1 MANTFFDS
9 LISQD
14 QAKIT
19 AIVSSVKEH
28 LSNDGVVDLDLLMA
42 TLEQLNE
49 VKRMVREKIKEKT
62 LKEMN
67 EQKDRLIEIGR
78 AYIST
83 LKEGDLITFIYGP
96 ANFQKQATLPIDKK
110 GPATVQVTYPPEML
124 GAGSKTPKRNIHY
137 DKIIVPQEFVEEFQ
151 QQKTSLKSAS

>member
-1 MANTFFDS
+1 MANVIFDS

-49 VKRMVREKIKEKT
+49 VKRAAREEIKQKEK
-62 LKEMN
+62 EMLEN
-67 EQKDRLIEIGR
+67 ERIRLVEIGKMYV
-78 AYIST
+78 AS
-83 LKEGDLITFIYGP
+83 LKEGDLITFTYGP
-96 ANFQKQATLPIDKK
+96 ANFQRQATLPIDKK
-110 GPATVQVTYPPEML
+110 GIATVQVTYPAEML
-124 GAGSKTPKRNIHY
+124 GPASKTAKRNIHY
-137 DKIIVPQEFVEEFQ
+137 DKIIVPQEFID
-151 QQKTSLKSAS
+151 SLKQTA

>member
-1 MANTFFDS
+1 MANVIFDS

-49 VKRMVREKIKEKT
+49 VKRTAREAIKEVEKKNAEET
-62 LKEMN
+62 
-67 EQKDRLIEIGR
+67 RLRMIEIGK
-78 AYIST
+78 AYVQT
-83 LKEGDLITFIYGP
+83 LKEGDEITFIYGP
-96 ANFQKQATLPIDKK
+96 ANFQKQATLPIEKK
-110 GPATVQVTYPPEML
+110 GVATVQVEYPQSML
-124 GAGSKTPKRNIHY
+124 GPGSKTSKRNIHY
-137 DKIIVPQEFVEEFQ
+137 DKIIVPQEFID
-151 QQKTSLKSAS
+151 SLKQTA